1 MGSMNIQSGISHKE
15 VRESKRIHLRGIIK
29 TFIILLL
36 IILQIRL
43 IVLILYVLQKQVPW
57 LSTFITYATMVV
69 MLYIYARNISPS
81 FKLFWILLI
90 VAFPVAGLCI
100 YVLGGRANANK
111 KMRKKFENVE
121 KRIGEMLTDSHP
133 VPASLREEDPACG
146 NLAHYLTKFAWSPV
160 YQRTAVNY
168 YSDASMALKEQI
180 DALKAAKKYI
190 FIEYLTI
197 EDGTAFHEIKEILIQ
212 KATEGVIIRMI
223 YDDMGC
229 TLTLRK
235 SFQKEMESFGIECR
249 RFNPILP
256 VLNVFMNN
264 RDHRRLCVVDGTVG
278 FTGGYNLANQ
288 YFNITHPYGYCKDVG
303 VRIMGEAVRSMTR
316 QFLMMWET
324 LGNEDQNI
332 DKFLNDETKNKDC
345 EKALSSGSFINSH
358 SYIQPYCDD
367 PLDEELVS
375 EEIYLTLIRKANHYI
390 WISTP
395 YLIITDEIRNE
406 LVSAAKKGVDVRIF
420 VPGIPDKKIV
430 NQCTKSYYGRL
441 TVGGVKIFEYCPGF
455 NHAKLCICD
464 DRMALVGTA
473 NLDYRSL
480 YHHFENGIV
489 IYNNSVIT
497 DIKNDMEHM
506 ADVSRQITLSN
517 LIAVPKWKKAARML
531 IRLCAP
537 ML

>member
-1 MGSMNIQSGISHKE
+1 
-15 VRESKRIHLRGIIK
+15 
-29 TFIILLL
+29 
-36 IILQIRL
+36 
-43 IVLILYVLQKQVPW
+43 
-57 LSTFITYATMVV
+57 
-69 MLYIYARNISPS
+69 
-81 FKLFWILLI
+81 
-90 VAFPVAGLCI
+90 
-100 YVLGGRANANK
+100 
-111 KMRKKFENVE
+111 
-121 KRIGEMLTDSHP
+121 MLTDSHP

-264 RDHRRLCVVDGTVG
+264 RDHRKLCVVDGTVG
-278 FTGGYNLANQ
+278 FTGGYNIANQ
-288 YFNITHPYGYCKDVG
+288 YFNITHPYGYWKDVG
-303 VRIMGEAVRSMTR
+303 VRIMGEAVRSMTG

-332 DKFLNDETKNKDC
+332 DKFLNDETKNKDF

>member
-1 MGSMNIQSGISHKE
+1 M
-15 VRESKRIHLRGIIK
+15 
-29 TFIILLL
+29 
-36 IILQIRL
+36 
-43 IVLILYVLQKQVPW
+43 
-57 LSTFITYATMVV
+57 
-69 MLYIYARNISPS
+69 
-81 FKLFWILLI
+81 
-90 VAFPVAGLCI
+90 
-100 YVLGGRANANK
+100 
-111 KMRKKFENVE
+111 
-121 KRIGEMLTDSHP
+121 
-133 VPASLREEDPACG
+133 
-146 NLAHYLTKFAWSPV
+146 
-160 YQRTAVNY
+160 
-168 YSDASMALKEQI
+168 
-180 DALKAAKKYI
+180 
-190 FIEYLTI
+190 
-197 EDGTAFHEIKEILIQ
+197 
-212 KATEGVIIRMI
+212 
-223 YDDMGC
+223 
-229 TLTLRK
+229 
-235 SFQKEMESFGIECR
+235 
-249 RFNPILP
+249 
-256 VLNVFMNN
+256 
-264 RDHRRLCVVDGTVG
+264 
-278 FTGGYNLANQ
+278 TG
-288 YFNITHPYGYCKDVG
+288 
-303 VRIMGEAVRSMTR
+303 

-332 DKFLNDETKNKDC
+332 DKFLNDETKNKDF